1 MKSTMLAAI
10 LIGFCTQP
18 VTAQATV
25 RVVGWNMESGD
36 SSNTHLRSQLAQ
48 KDNVDIWGL
57 SEVSNSAALE
67 QFEIGVED
75 GENAD
80 FKAILGTTAFA
91 DKLAVLFDTTRF
103 EQVGSE
109 IQLTD
114 IQLGHTGLR
123 APLILQ
129 LRSLETGTEFLFMVN
144 HLKRGGAQNALRLQQ
159 AQMLNDWAKQQ
170 MLPVIAVGDY
180 NFDYHVDNGHLGV
193 PHRDGGFDAMIAD
206 GAFVW
211 VEPEVLV
218 KTNHHDDF
226 KTVLDFTF
234 VANAPVTWNGVS
246 TILERDG
253 DVAAT
258 AMDFDDNS
266 SESDHRPVD
275 AVFMF
280 STGGASLKTQ
290 ILQKITVIEAQ
301 LEELKVLAA
310 GLPD

>member
-1 MKSTMLAAI
+1 MKSIMLAAI

-18 VTAQATV
+18 LTAQVTV

-36 SSNTHLRSQLAQ
+36 SSPAHLRSQLAQ

-57 SEVSNSAALE
+57 SEVANSAALE

-80 FKAILGTTAFA
+80 FKAILGTTGRA

-103 EQVGSE
+103 EQVGSK

-144 HLKRGGAQNALRLQQ
+144 HLKRGGAQNELRLEQ

-170 MLPVIAVGDY
+170 TLPVIAVGDY
-180 NFDYHVDNGHLGV
+180 NFDYHVDKGHLGG
-193 PHRDGGFDAMIAD
+193 PNRDGGFDAMIAD

-218 KTNHHDDF
+218 KTNHDDRF
-226 KTVLDFTF
+226 ETVLDFTF

-253 DVAAT
+253 DFAAT

-266 SESDHRPVD
+266 TESDHRPVD

-290 ILQKITVIEAQ
+290 ILQKITVIEAE